1 MLVNLAVKELKW
13 RGRKALEKY
22 KSLLDYQMADVTVDV
37 SDSNVRV
44 NIDIMPMS
52 NVC

>member
-1 MLVNLAVKELKW
+1 MLVNLAVKELRS

-22 KSLLDYQMADVTVDV
+22 KPLLVYQMADVTVGV

-44 NIDIMPMS
+44 NIEE
-52 NVC
+52 VQ